1 MADMIN
7 SDQHEQI
14 ESRSGGCVMGIL
26 LIPLQIIYSIVTIP
40 IMIIAA
46 VLVGIAKLFGNDG
59 NS

>member
-1 MADMIN
+1 MSN
-7 SDQHEQI
+7 SDQLEQI
-14 ESRSGGCVMGIL
+14 ESRSGGCIMGIL

-46 VLVGIAKLFGNDG
+46 VFVGIAKLFGIDD